1 VRFGSDRALACGGV
15 IALGALIGNVD
26 TYAIEGERRSETAS
40 APMGFRVGSPQQ
52 LAKSTCQWRLVPS
65 KRRQQPGRGKVAES
79 AEHAF
84 LSDAFLQILEDTSK
98 SRLYAYKE
106 ADRKR
111 FDFACDLAT
120 NWKRAVSGQTLWKH
134 NEGIDKDIRMLL
146 SEAESDALVYV
157 ARTTMKNKAVLHEA
171 ISDYK
176 KAGLADRLDRLRVF
190 WVPEDFD
197 ADSESHRS
205 LVYSDLENSL
215 SRDLLLAVVLGGI
228 TEQDVASFAT
238 WSGMCGL
245 SLAVLAQVEA
255 SGFSNYTQLGKQMG
269 VGVAPVKDR
278 IIRLD
283 LTGFIVRSSDPRKSG
298 TIYEVSPKGY
308 ALMDL
313 CGRLA
318 AERGKGG
325 HVDSGLSHVCSLLG
339 IDPRRV
345 DLWPSLPDYNASL
358 EGRDPIPHPHRDTS
372 SRLAREINDALA
384 RWDVSLPD
392 PHYEIPSLD
401 IS

>member
-1 VRFGSDRALACGGV
+1 M
-15 IALGALIGNVD
+15 
-26 TYAIEGERRSETAS
+26 T
-40 APMGFRVGSPQQ
+40 
-52 LAKSTCQWRLVPS
+52 
-65 KRRQQPGRGKVAES
+65 ES

-84 LSDAFLQILEDTSK
+84 LSDAVLKILEDASK

-134 NEGIDKDIRMLL
+134 SEGIDKDIRMLL

-176 KAGLADRLDRLRVF
+176 RAGLTDRLDRLRVF

-205 LVYSDLENSL
+205 LVFSELQNSL

-228 TEQDVASFAT
+228 TKQDIASFAT
-238 WSGMCGL
+238 WSGMSGL

-255 SGFSNYTQLGKQMG
+255 SGFGNYTQFGKQMG
-269 VGVAPVKDR
+269 VGVAPVKER
-278 IIRLD
+278 IIRLS
-283 LTGFIVRSSDPRKSG
+283 LTGFIAPSPDPRKSG

-325 HVDSGLSHVCSLLG
+325 DVDSGLRHVCSLLG

-345 DLWPSLPDYNASL
+345 DLWPFLPDYGTSFD
-358 EGRDPIPHPHRDTS
+358 ESGTTVRPGRDIS
-372 SRLAREINDALA
+372 SRLAKEINDALA
-384 RWDVSLPD
+384 RWGVSLPD

>member
-1 VRFGSDRALACGGV
+1 MISMHKSSFTIHVHISALRQARLSV
-15 IALGALIGNVD
+15 APRNIHLTAA
-26 TYAIEGERRSETAS
+26 TWEG
-40 APMGFRVGSPQQ
+40 Q
-52 LAKSTCQWRLVPS
+52 
-65 KRRQQPGRGKVAES
+65 VAES

-84 LSDAFLQILEDTSK
+84 LSDAVLQILEDAST

-111 FDFACDLAT
+111 FDFACDIAT

-134 NEGIDKDIRMLL
+134 SEGIDKDIRMLL
-146 SEAESDALVYV
+146 SESESDALVYI
-157 ARTTMKNKAVLHEA
+157 ARTTMKNKSVLHEA

-176 KAGLADRLDRLRVF
+176 RAGLADRLDRLRVF

-228 TEQDVASFAT
+228 TEQDIASFAT
-238 WSGMCGL
+238 WGGMCGL

-255 SGFSNYTQLGKQMG
+255 SGFGNYTRLGKQMG
-269 VGVAPVKDR
+269 VGVNPVKER
-278 IIRLD
+278 IIRLN
-283 LTGFIVRSSDPRKSG
+283 LTGFIVRSPDPRKSG

-318 AERGKGG
+318 AERDKGG
-325 HVDSGLSHVCSLLG
+325 NVDSGLRHVCSLLG
-339 IDPRRV
+339 IDPRKV
-345 DLWPSLPDYNASL
+345 DLWPFIPEYDAQLDGGSN
-358 EGRDPIPHPHRDTS
+358 PHPRRDTS
-372 SRLAREINDALA
+372 SRLAREINHALA
-384 RWDVSLPD
+384 RWGVVLPD
-392 PHYEIPSLD
+392 PHYEIPRLY

>member
-1 VRFGSDRALACGGV
+1 
-15 IALGALIGNVD
+15 
-26 TYAIEGERRSETAS
+26 
-40 APMGFRVGSPQQ
+40 M
-52 LAKSTCQWRLVPS
+52 
-65 KRRQQPGRGKVAES
+65 AES

-84 LSDAFLQILEDTSK
+84 LSDAVLQILEDASK

-134 NEGIDKDIRMLL
+134 SEGVDKDIRMLL

-157 ARTTMKNKAVLHEA
+157 ARTTMKNKSVLHEA

-176 KAGLADRLDRLRVF
+176 KTELSDRLDRLRVF

-205 LVYSDLENSL
+205 LVYSELRHSI
-215 SRDLLLAVVLGGI
+215 SRDLLLSVVLGGI

-245 SLAVLAQVEA
+245 SLAVLAQIEA
-255 SGFSNYTQLGKQMG
+255 SGFGSYTQLRRQMG
-269 VGVAPVKDR
+269 VGVTPVKER
-278 IIRLD
+278 IIRLS
-283 LTGFIVRSSDPRKSG
+283 LTGFIAPSLDPRKSG
-298 TIYEVSPKGY
+298 PIYEVSPKGY

-313 CGRLA
+313 CGRLV
-318 AERGKGG
+318 AERDKGG
-325 HVDSGLSHVCSLLG
+325 YVDSGLKHVCSLLG
-339 IDPRRV
+339 IDARRV
-345 DLWPSLPDYNASL
+345 DLWPFLPDY
-358 EGRDPIPHPHRDTS
+358 DPSIDGPGLHIRRDTS
-372 SRLAREINDALA
+372 SRLAKEIIGAIA
-384 RWDVSLPD
+384 TWGVSLPD
-392 PHYEIPSLD
+392 PRYEIPSLD